1 MIQRLIATAILTLA
15 ALPAQAQ
22 EHAPEGAALSPFAG
36 NVGNAIWT
44 LVIFLLVVVVLGK
57 FAWKPILKALQDRE
71 SFIHDSLAAAK
82 RDREEAEARLKE
94 YADKLVGARQE
105 ATAIVDEARRDAE
118 AVKRKVIAEAQEE
131 KAKELERAKREIT
144 IAKETAVKELY
155 AQAAKL
161 STDLAS
167 KVLRRE
173 VNAQDHERLIRDSIA
188 SLDKTPGDK
197 AN

>member
-1 MIQRLIATAILTLA
+1 MMQRLIATAILTLA

-22 EHAPEGAALSPFAG
+22 EHAPEAAALSPFAG

-118 AVKRKVIAEAQEE
+118 TVKRKVIAEAQEE

-155 AQAAKL
+155 SQAAKL

-188 SLDKTPGDK
+188 ALDKTPGNK

>member
-1 MIQRLIATAILTLA
+1 M
-15 ALPAQAQ
+15 
-22 EHAPEGAALSPFAG
+22 
-36 NVGNAIWT
+36 
-44 LVIFLLVVVVLGK
+44 VLGK